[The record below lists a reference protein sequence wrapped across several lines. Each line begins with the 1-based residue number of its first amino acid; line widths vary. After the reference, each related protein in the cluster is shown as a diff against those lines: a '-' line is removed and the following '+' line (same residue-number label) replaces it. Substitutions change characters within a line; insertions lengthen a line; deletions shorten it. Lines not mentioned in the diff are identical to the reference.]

1 MSDSQYN
8 MSKKTKQLISSFS
21 KEERLLWKRAMVD
34 AESSSRDKES
44 FTMNYDVKPNG
55 KRK

>member
-21 KEERLLWKRAMVD
+21 TEERRLWKAAMVD
-34 AESSSRDKES
+34 AEFGARGKER

>member
-8 MSKKTKQLISSFS
+8 MSKKTKQLISNGTT
-21 KEERLLWKRAMVD
+21 EERRDWKAAMVD
-34 AESSSRDKES
+34 AEFGAQGKER